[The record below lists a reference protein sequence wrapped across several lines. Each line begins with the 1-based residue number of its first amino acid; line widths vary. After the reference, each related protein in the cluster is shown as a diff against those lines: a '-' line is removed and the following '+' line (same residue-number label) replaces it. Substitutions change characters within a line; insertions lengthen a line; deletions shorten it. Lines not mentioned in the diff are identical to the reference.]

1 MIEHLFVIFPP
12 GAGGNH
18 LANIISTSP
27 RFATKNSNLDYY
39 NNKTTPTVHSISVGK
54 TLFSEP
60 QLRSIAN
67 ISSVH
72 SSHFAAYMWCKSQVE
87 QILSNRKYIVM
98 EFSQE
103 HRNNFFLQRVSSLY
117 PAYNDPYLIDEMATW
132 YSIEYF
138 SKITGEQDLTKI
150 DVDLLFTDDSSK
162 MVDYLN
168 SQLGLDLVYKTVDK
182 LHQQWLEKNSYYR

>member
-1 MIEHLFVIFPP
+1 
-12 GAGGNH
+12 
-18 LANIISTSP
+18 
-27 RFATKNSNLDYY
+27 
-39 NNKTTPTVHSISVGK
+39 
-54 TLFSEP
+54 
-60 QLRSIAN
+60 
-67 ISSVH
+67 
-72 SSHFAAYMWCKSQVE
+72 
-87 QILSNRKYIVM
+87 M